1 MKTSQTKTPMGTLE
15 NVLTEVD
22 EARTLLLTIMRNT
35 PDDEKTDSA
44 LACLARSLER
54 ALQVGYEY
62 IDDLPAPPP
71 TATANDISD
80 AVLAAKKLEALIQIT
95 HESFVSV
102 KNEDEHLSLMLSSIW
117 DYANEVGDALRAINQ
132 RTN

>member
-1 MKTSQTKTPMGTLE
+1 MKTPMGTLE

-54 ALQVGYEY
+54 TLQVGYEY
-62 IDDLPAPPP
+62 IDDLPAPPKQRVMMWSMMFFTP
-71 TATANDISD
+71 LLQLRN
-80 AVLAAKKLEALIQIT
+80 LE
-95 HESFVSV
+95 
-102 KNEDEHLSLMLSSIW
+102 N
-117 DYANEVGDALRAINQ
+117 
-132 RTN
+132 